1 MGGLISL
8 VMLILFLGFYI
19 LMGWIWWRIFK
30 KAGYHGALGILCLIP
45 VANIIMTAI
54 LAFKEWPISK
64 AASGEVKPSSLPT
77 PLIVV
82 IIIVALLPI
91 MALLAA
97 IAIPNL
103 LRARLVANESATEAT
118 LKTISSAIESY
129 AAAHEGRYPPSE
141 YDLVYTTPAYL
152 SQPFNNKTLQGY
164 NYSLKLDSNGYE
176 ILVSPSEC
184 GVTGTKIFIGETGAK
199 ISNKNC
205 K

>member
-1 MGGLISL
+1 MGVLITL
-8 VMLILFLGFYI
+8 IMLILFLGFYI
-19 LMGWIWWRIFK
+19 LIGWMWCRIFK

-45 VANIIMTAI
+45 IANIIMLAI

-64 AASGEVKPSSLPT
+64 SLNAEAKPSSLPA

-82 IIIVALLPI
+82 IVIVALIPI
-91 MALLAA
+91 MVFLAV
-97 IAIPNL
+97 IGIPNFF
-103 LRARLVANESATEAT
+103 RARLAANESAAETS

-129 AAAHEGRYPPSE
+129 ATAHQGRYPSNE
-141 YDLVYTTPAYL
+141 DKLVYATPAYL
-152 SQPFNNKTLQGY
+152 SQTFNNKTLQGY

-199 ISNKNC
+199 ILNKNC

>member
-1 MGGLISL
+1 MGALISS
-8 VMLILFLGFYI
+8 VIIILFLGCYI
-19 LMGWIWWRIFK
+19 LIGWMWWRILK
-30 KAGYHGALGILCLIP
+30 KAGYHGALGVLCLIP
-45 VANIIMTAI
+45 VANIIMLAI

-64 AASGEVKPSSLPT
+64 TASGEVKPSFLPT

-103 LRARLVANESATEAT
+103 LRARLVANESAAEVT

-129 AAAHEGRYPPSE
+129 AAAHEGRYPSNE

-152 SQPFNNKTLQGY
+152 PRAFNNKTLQGY
-164 NYSLKLDSNGYE
+164 NYSLKLDPNGYE
-176 ILVSPSEC
+176 ILASPSEC
-184 GVTGTKIFIGETGAK
+184 WVTGIKIFIGETGAK